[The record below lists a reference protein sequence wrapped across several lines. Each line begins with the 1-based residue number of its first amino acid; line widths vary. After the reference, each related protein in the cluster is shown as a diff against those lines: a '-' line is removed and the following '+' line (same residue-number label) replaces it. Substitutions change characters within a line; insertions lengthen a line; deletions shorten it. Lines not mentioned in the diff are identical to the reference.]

1 MSWAD
6 NALLQRLI
14 TDMRRKRFAFFRGL
28 VSDLP
33 RPLRI
38 LDIGGTEAFWG
49 EVEFASPADVHVT
62 ILNVDAPTTSRPNTV
77 GVKGDAR
84 AMPEFSDGQFDVA
97 FSNSVIEHVGGY
109 VDQCAMAAEV
119 RRVGKRYFVQ
129 TPNRHFPLEPHFL
142 VPGFQYL
149 PEAVAVLLLQNI
161 RLGHVPKTPDRAAAR
176 ALVRATQLMTKEQL
190 VGAFPGAKLYEE
202 RALGLVKSYTCYGGF

>member
-6 NALLQRLI
+6 NALLQRVI
-14 TDMRRKRFAFFRGL
+14 TDMRRKRFAFFREL
-28 VSDLP
+28 VRDLP
-33 RPLRI
+33 RPLHI

-49 EVEFASPADVHVT
+49 EVEFASPAEVHVT
-62 ILNVDAPTTSRPNTV
+62 ILNVDAPLTTRLNTI

-84 AMPEFSDGQFDVA
+84 SMPEFSNGQFDIA
-97 FSNSVIEHVGGY
+97 FSNSVIEHVGDY
-109 VDQCAMAAEV
+109 NDQRAMAAEV

-149 PEAVAVLLLQNI
+149 PEDVGVLLLQNI
-161 RLGHVPKTPDRAAAR
+161 RLGHVPRTPDPVAAR
-176 ALVRATQLMTKEQL
+176 ALVRATQLMTKDQL
-190 VGAFPGAKLYEE
+190 IGAFPGAKLYEE
-202 RALGLVKSYTCYGGF
+202 RAFGLVKSYTCYGGF